1 MKFVAPAG
9 NSAEFAVRV
18 ALRYLQSSFLESTPG
33 HGAVWCFD
41 GESTAMP
48 QSRCSRS
55 SSSERQRAQPST
67 SGHSDLRVT
76 GFATSCLERRDL
88 SPCPLSYTIFPS
100 GVFAHACERL
110 DGSAYEYFQFL
121 EQGPG
126 RKPWI
131 RAHDAGTILAGGSP
145 RSGAQRSIHFRA
157 DQDHWLSLVRDAVAR
172 GVISMTEHDG
182 MRSSASRLTA
192 LVRSKWLIVEIPHHP
207 REDDTLPTEAGHSPP
222 APIPDR
228 EDNERQPD
236 ALDPR
241 EHTTLLVLVAAAARA
256 GKLDAAS
263 IERATNELGVT
274 LSRRTINK
282 HLASI
287 EDAIERRKNISH

>member
-1 MKFVAPAG
+1 MSIFSSWNK
-9 NSAEFAVRV
+9 
-18 ALRYLQSSFLESTPG
+18 ALVG
-33 HGAVWCFD
+33 
-41 GESTAMP
+41 
-48 QSRCSRS
+48 
-55 SSSERQRAQPST
+55 
-67 SGHSDLRVT
+67 
-76 GFATSCLERRDL
+76 
-88 SPCPLSYTIFPS
+88 
-100 GVFAHACERL
+100 
-110 DGSAYEYFQFL
+110 
-121 EQGPG
+121 
-126 RKPWI
+126 KPWI
-131 RAHDAGTILAGGSP
+131 RLEDASTILAGGSP

-157 DQDHWLSLVRDAVAR
+157 DQDHWLSLVRDAIAR

-182 MRSSASRLTA
+182 MRYVRQADLRHWCEASGSSWK
-192 LVRSKWLIVEIPHHP
+192 VPHHP
-207 REDDTLPTEAGHSPP
+207 GEDDTLPTEAGHSPP

-263 IERATNELGVT
+263 IERATNELGVS

-287 EDAIERRKNISH
+287 DDAIERRKNISH